1 MYREVREL
9 FWNGQWKD
17 VLCLVVTMIINIIN
31 KHKSLLQLQPHCTN
45 TNNLL
50 LFCLFLLYF
59 QIYLKQHFMF
69 HVQVISNLI
78 LIFIYVF
85 YRFLEFFVTKY
96 FNISK
101 LIKETV
107 KKICN

>member
-31 KHKSLLQLQPHCTN
+31 KHKSLLQRQPHCTN

-50 LFCLFLLYF
+50 FFASFYLYF
-59 QIYLKQHFMF
+59 QIYLKQHLRKMINILCFM
-69 HVQVISNLI
+69 
-78 LIFIYVF
+78 Y
-85 YRFLEFFVTKY
+85 K
-96 FNISK
+96 
-101 LIKETV
+101 
-107 KKICN
+107 